1 MDHLQA
7 LSQDFSTT
15 RNSQVPTRPSPEMF
29 RLHVPFYPDL
39 VPGPLD
45 AFTHVSVLTMYGD
58 KLTGQIARLGVFLG
72 SGYWNSVR

>member
-1 MDHLQA
+1 
-7 LSQDFSTT
+7 
-15 RNSQVPTRPSPEMF
+15 MF

-45 AFTHVSVLTMYGD
+45 AVTHVSFLSMYGD

-72 SGYWNSVR
+72 SGHRNSVSRLPG